1 MAWELRGPD
10 KSKGLQPYIK
20 HRCKPLKRGIMYR
33 DTLAAPVGSVLFF
46 AGEATHPAINP
57 CMQAAL
63 ETGERAAEQVLAHRN
78 ATCSKL

>member
-1 MAWELRGPD
+1 MLQAQMQAKKAWVM
-10 KSKGLQPYIK
+10 
-20 HRCKPLKRGIMYR
+20 HR
-33 DTLAAPVGSVLFF
+33 DALAAPVGSVLFF
-46 AGEATHPAINP
+46 AGEATHPAVNP